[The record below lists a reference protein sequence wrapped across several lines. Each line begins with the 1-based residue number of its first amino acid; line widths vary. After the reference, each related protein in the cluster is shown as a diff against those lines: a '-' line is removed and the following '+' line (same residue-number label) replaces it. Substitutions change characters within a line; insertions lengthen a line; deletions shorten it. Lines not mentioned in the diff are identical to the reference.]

1 MNSRRVGVLVL
12 GCVLVLTGV
21 RGGWAR
27 PSPDEK
33 SSFATADGEIIGEI
47 RDHSE
52 VMANLEYLSDSIG
65 QRMTGSPQ
73 LRQASD
79 WTKQKFA
86 EYGLTNVHLEAWTMA
101 RAWTRGTASARIVTP
116 AEHPLTIAAA
126 AWSPSTPGVVQGQV
140 VYFDAKKKED
150 FGKFHGKLK
159 GAVVIYQEP
168 ESLSPPKPVD
178 PYRAVTRAMQQ
189 PPPRMGE
196 PPIADPYNAFMQT
209 AKERTQFFKD
219 EGVAVILR
227 DSDKPH
233 GLLNMT
239 DISLERYAPGV
250 IPTAFITG
258 EGYRM
263 IFRLL
268 KHGRCKWRSR

>member
-12 GCVLVLTGV
+12 GCVLVLSGV
-21 RGGWAR
+21 RGGLAR

-33 SSFATADGEIIGEI
+33 SSFATADGQIIGEI

-73 LRQASD
+73 LKQAND
-79 WTKQKFA
+79 WTKQKFT

-140 VYFDAKKKED
+140 VYFDVKKKED

-168 ESLSPPKPVD
+168 ESLSPPKTYGPV
-178 PYRAVTRAMQQ
+178 PRRHPSHAAAASTNGRGSNRRSVQCIHASGERADA
-189 PPPRMGE
+189 
-196 PPIADPYNAFMQT
+196 
-209 AKERTQFFKD
+209 
-219 EGVAVILR
+219 
-227 DSDKPH
+227 
-233 GLLNMT
+233 
-239 DISLERYAPGV
+239 
-250 IPTAFITG
+250 
-258 EGYRM
+258 
-263 IFRLL
+263 IFQGR
-268 KHGRCKWRSR
+268 GRCGRPARLQ

>member
-21 RGGWAR
+21 RGGLAR

-33 SSFATADGEIIGEI
+33 SSFATADGQIIGEI

-73 LRQASD
+73 LKQAND

-196 PPIADPYNAFMQT
+196 AADRRPLQCIFAGG
-209 AKERTQFFKD
+209 ERAD
-219 EGVAVILR
+219 A
-227 DSDKPH
+227 
-233 GLLNMT
+233 
-239 DISLERYAPGV
+239 
-250 IPTAFITG
+250 
-258 EGYRM
+258 
-263 IFRLL
+263 IFQGR
-268 KHGRCKWRSR
+268 GRCGDPARRG